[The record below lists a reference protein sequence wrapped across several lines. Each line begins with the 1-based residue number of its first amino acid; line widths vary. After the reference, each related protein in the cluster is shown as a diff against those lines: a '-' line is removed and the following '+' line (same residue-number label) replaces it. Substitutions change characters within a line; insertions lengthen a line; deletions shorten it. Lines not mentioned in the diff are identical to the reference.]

1 MLKISV
7 KQLVIWSRGFLMLIP
22 LSLSC
27 LNMPIAQAQDTTE
40 TNETTSETE
49 IINQPV
55 NQPAEDAIR
64 PGMVLSLDGGEKL
77 VTEAE
82 QAIANQNYDLAIE
95 KLQGARQIFNQLS
108 TFYLQLSQNFSG
120 IDGKITEESRNKA
133 FETGQKRD
141 ETTYQLALVHRSQNK
156 SELSVPL
163 LLQVIRSQSPTS
175 ELGKK
180 AYQQLY
186 EIGFISTPFSQ

>member
-7 KQLVIWSRGFLMLIP
+7 QQLVTWSRGFLLLIP
-22 LSLSC
+22 LSLSW

-40 TNETTSETE
+40 TTPETE

-55 NQPAEDAIR
+55 EDAIR
-64 PGMVLSLDGGEKL
+64 PGMVLSFDGGEKL
-77 VTEAE
+77 VTEAK
-82 QAIANQNYDLAIE
+82 QAIANQDYDLAIE

-120 IDGKITEESRNKA
+120 IDTKITEETRNKA
-133 FETGQKRD
+133 FQSGQKRD
-141 ETTYQLALVHRSQNK
+141 ETTYRLALVHRSQNK
-156 SELSVPL
+156 PELSVPL

-180 AYQQLY
+180 SYQQLY
-186 EIGFISTPFSQ
+186 EIGFISTPFSR